1 MTRGAW
7 DEAYEG
13 GYVIHYMRNVM
24 SNEPN
29 GLNGEDLI
37 KSIESNERMTPQ
49 EKLHAKLFY
58 HETLLVKDMDTLTLR
73 AHIEELSHIAFE
85 ARARHGAA
93 TAEEHKRAKG
103 DKKAQGFQRSL
114 NTDPTTSDAIN
125 IIKERQKKLTKAE
138 QLKKN
143 LEQIYKDMGLAN
155 AAAEAEKVM
164 SARNIAGVVKAP
176 NSTPIPV
183 EPKGPGVISNPFARK
198 REEQQNIQAA
208 IDSIVNAPEPS
219 APIEKKA
226 PFNPFAKKAED

>member
-13 GYVIHYMRNVM
+13 GYVIHYMRDIMN
-24 SNEPN
+24 NE

-93 TAEEHKRAKG
+93 AAEEQKRAKG
-103 DKKAQGFQRSL
+103 DKKAKGFERSL

-176 NSTPIPV
+176 NVTPIPT
-183 EPKGPGVISNPFARK
+183 PPSDGKTINNPFARK

-208 IDSIVNAPEPS
+208 IDSIVNGSATEPQAP
-219 APIEKKA
+219 AEKKA
-226 PFNPFAKKAED
+226 LFNPFVKREQ